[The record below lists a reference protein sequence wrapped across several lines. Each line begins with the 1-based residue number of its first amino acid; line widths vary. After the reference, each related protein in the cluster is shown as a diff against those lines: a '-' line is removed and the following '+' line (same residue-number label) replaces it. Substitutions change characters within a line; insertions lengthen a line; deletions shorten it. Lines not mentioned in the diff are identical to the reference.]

1 MSIVITEDVW
11 WPIPHWMSSKYKV
24 ILDPNLYNNPD
35 KIVAVAM
42 QARALVIRNKTR
54 VDPQLLERLP
64 HLKVIG
70 RLGVGL
76 DNIDLQACRERGVV
90 VVAARGGNAN
100 AVAEYVI
107 ACMFQHARFLGTCD
121 HHTRNGGWDRQKC
134 MGRELN
140 GKTLGLIGVGDI
152 GQRVAIRARA
162 LGLKAVAYDP
172 FVLKS
177 NMLVQDFNVELTS
190 LQQVCQVSDYISIH
204 VPLTKETHYLIAET
218 ELAVM
223 KKDAVLINASR
234 GGIIDEGA
242 LFTGLKKR
250 PARFAFLDVRETE
263 PSVSDDPFNRLT
275 NVILTPHI
283 AGITHESSQRVA
295 ELVFE
300 DIDRVLTSKKAL
312 IAVMD

>member
-1 MSIVITEDVW
+1 MSIVITEELW
-11 WPIPHWMSSKYKV
+11 WPIPQWMSSKYEV
-24 ILDPNLYNNPD
+24 ILDPNLHHNPD
-35 KIVAVAM
+35 KIASAAE

-54 VDPQLLERLP
+54 IDRQLLERLP
-64 HLKVIG
+64 HLQVIG

-76 DNIDLQACRERGVV
+76 DNIDLQACREQGVV

-107 ACMFQHARFLGTCD
+107 ACMFHHARFLGVCD
-121 HHTRNGGWDRQKC
+121 NHARNGAWDRQQC

-140 GKTLGLIGVGDI
+140 GRTLGLIGVGDI

-162 LGLKAVAYDP
+162 LGLKVVAYDP

-177 NMLVQDFNVELTS
+177 NMLVQDFHVELTE
-190 LQQVCQVSDYISIH
+190 LQEVCQVSDYISVH
-204 VPLTKETHYLIAET
+204 VPLTSETHCLISDK

-223 KKDAVLINASR
+223 KEDAVLINTSR

-242 LFTGLKKR
+242 LFTWLKKR
-250 PARFAFLDVRETE
+250 TENFAFLDVRETE
-263 PSVSDDPFNRLT
+263 PPVSDDPFNFLT

-295 ELVFE
+295 ELVLE
-300 DIDRVLTSKKAL
+300 DVDRVLVCEKAL
-312 IAVMD
+312 AAVV